1 MNIKTLAQSID
12 YKKVFNCIYKN
23 YIKGNRQYDKD
34 SIIKLDL
41 YFRQLHSNLKKEN
54 NSKEIEGKLIKV
66 RRIDSNVIDIYIYE
80 TISKNYYT
88 LNFSSLDN
96 LCLIEID
103 NSINISD
110 EELFSHLLWDIMSV
124 ENR

>member
-1 MNIKTLAQSID
+1 MNIKILAQSTD

-41 YFRQLHSNLKKEN
+41 YFRQLHSNFKKEN